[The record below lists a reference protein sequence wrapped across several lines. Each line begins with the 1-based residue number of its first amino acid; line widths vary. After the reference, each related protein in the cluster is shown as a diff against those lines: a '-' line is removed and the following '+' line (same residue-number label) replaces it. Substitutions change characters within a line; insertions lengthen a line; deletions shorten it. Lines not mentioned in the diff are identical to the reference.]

1 MSFYIP
7 CCFFCKG
14 GFDGFGEVHAG
25 LVGKADEH
33 PEDVRHFL
41 GEVVALAGLE
51 GLLAVFAC
59 HDAGKLAD
67 FLHEDGGV
75 GEFIEVAHADG
86 LDPGIDALLQ
96 FLEFHRRSF
105 FSFGVHEDGDRPV
118 VEEFN
123 LHVRTEDAR
132 GDGFAEGV
140 GKDADEAFVEGNGDF
155 GLGSV
160 DVGGTVALA
169 GARHEGELA
178 DGKDVPAGFED
189 GAVHHAVLVV
199 KDAEV
204 ADFGGEPGDV
214 LLRVVRRNA
223 DQHEH
228 PPADGGVELPANGD
242 GGMFYPLYY
251 NSHLMSDFSL
261 NQAKLG
267 IIREIGTL
275 YVLVFGVMKH
285 KGKDMKKR
293 LCHWAVLPLLAVSCN
308 MLEPHPYDAR
318 VTGETGV
325 NASHV
330 REIEEKLAGR
340 KSFRFAFISDTQRWY
355 DETKEAVADIN
366 RRGDIDFVVMGGDQ
380 ADFGMTDEFLLMRNI
395 FNGLEVPY
403 VCLLGNH
410 DCLGSGKETFEKVY
424 GPVNFAFTAGD
435 TRFICLN
442 TNALEFHYPEAIPD
456 FDFMRGEYDNMPE
469 GVERTVVAMHAAPFS
484 EVFNNNVADVFEY
497 FIRMYPGLQCCLYGH
512 GHTLMESELF
522 DDGVRYYQCPNIAQ
536 RTYLVF
542 TFEEDR
548 YSYEAVVF

>member
-1 MSFYIP
+1 
-7 CCFFCKG
+7 
-14 GFDGFGEVHAG
+14 
-25 LVGKADEH
+25 
-33 PEDVRHFL
+33 
-41 GEVVALAGLE
+41 
-51 GLLAVFAC
+51 
-59 HDAGKLAD
+59 
-67 FLHEDGGV
+67 
-75 GEFIEVAHADG
+75 
-86 LDPGIDALLQ
+86 
-96 FLEFHRRSF
+96 
-105 FSFGVHEDGDRPV
+105 
-118 VEEFN
+118 
-123 LHVRTEDAR
+123 
-132 GDGFAEGV
+132 
-140 GKDADEAFVEGNGDF
+140 
-155 GLGSV
+155 
-160 DVGGTVALA
+160 
-169 GARHEGELA
+169 
-178 DGKDVPAGFED
+178 
-189 GAVHHAVLVV
+189 
-199 KDAEV
+199 
-204 ADFGGEPGDV
+204 
-214 LLRVVRRNA
+214 
-223 DQHEH
+223 
-228 PPADGGVELPANGD
+228 
-242 GGMFYPLYY
+242 
-251 NSHLMSDFSL
+251 MSDFSL